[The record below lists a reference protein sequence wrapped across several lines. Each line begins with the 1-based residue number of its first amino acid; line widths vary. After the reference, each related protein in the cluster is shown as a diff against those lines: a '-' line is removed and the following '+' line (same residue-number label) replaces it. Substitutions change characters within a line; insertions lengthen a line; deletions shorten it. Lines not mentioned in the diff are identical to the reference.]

1 MKIVPS
7 NTYFWDTGS
16 EELDVTEMRTTHL
29 LNAVVLTNRMMDNE
43 DYEPPDCYDAMYVE
57 LNYRGVD
64 TDMQID
70 FHKSKDKRGNEDEE

>member
-7 NTYFWDTGS
+7 NTYFWETKDSKT
-16 EELDVTEMRTTHL
+16 DITEMQ
-29 LNAVVLTNRMMDNE
+29 TNRLINTVKLVNRMAKSNNE
-43 DYEPPDCYDAMYVE
+43 YEYPDCYDAMYVE

-70 FHKSKDKRGNEDEE
+70 WERL

>member
-7 NTYFWDTGS
+7 NTYFWDTGD
-16 EELDVTEMRTTHL
+16 EKLDVTEMRTTHL
-29 LNAVVLTNRMMDNE
+29 LNAVKLVNRMV
-43 DYEPPDCYDAMYVE
+43 DYEDSEYPDCYDAMYVE

-70 FHKSKDKRGNEDEE
+70 FEK

>member
-16 EELDVTEMRTTHL
+16 EKLDVTEMRTTHL
-29 LNAVVLTNRMMDNE
+29 INAVVLTNRMMENSGN
-43 DYEPPDCYDAMYVE
+43 EPPECYDAMYVE

-64 TDMQID
+64 TDAEID
-70 FHKSKDKRGNEDEE
+70 FDK

>member
-16 EELDVTEMRTTHL
+16 EKLDVTQMRTTHL
-29 LNAVVLTNRMMDNE
+29 INAVVLTNRMMENSGH
-43 DYEPPDCYDAMYVE
+43 EPPECYDAMYVE

-64 TDMQID
+64 TDAEID
-70 FHKSKDKRGNEDEE
+70 FDK

>member
-7 NTYFWDTGS
+7 NTYFWDTGD
-16 EELDVTEMRTTHL
+16 EKLDIYEMATTHL
-29 LNAVVLTNRMMDNE
+29 INAVEFVNRMAKSDK
-43 DYEPPDCYDAMYVE
+43 DYEYPDCYDAMYVE

-70 FHKSKDKRGNEDEE
+70 FPYGE